1 VSQGDIHGISWG
13 YVQLSTLSSV
23 SMNQSDASPKKR
35 EISEANR
42 IQPKPCQMIES
53 QLSLAN
59 QNKNNIIQPLFSMI
73 G

>member
-1 VSQGDIHGISWG
+1 
-13 YVQLSTLSSV
+13 
-23 SMNQSDASPKKR
+23 MNQSDASPKKR